1 MFSYN
6 SNNAKDEDLRQQK
19 VLNTNAEK
27 LLPNQNADIT
37 NTIYRI
43 S

>member
-6 SNNAKDEDLRQQK
+6 SNNAKDEDLCQQK

-27 LLPNQNADIT
+27 LLKPKCGYYQHYLQD
-37 NTIYRI
+37 
-43 S
+43 